1 MKSFMTKTGEV
12 AFVPTESE
20 LEIIHIAL
28 RQFRVSLWQ
37 FNSLSRNGEVGA

>member
-20 LEIIHIAL
+20 LEIIRIAL
-28 RQFRVSLWQ
+28 RQFQ
-37 FNSLSRNGEVGA
+37 NSLPQERGECA